1 MRGELSWRNYLNPNW
16 TTNLDPI
23 QTHHSL
29 SSSPAFKDELLK
41 ISVVIQPNL
50 ALVFS

>member
-1 MRGELSWRNYLNPNW
+1 MSWRSCLNPAW

-29 SSSPAFKDELLK
+29 TNIAPSALLSKDELLK
-41 ISVVIQPNL
+41 ISVVIQANL
-50 ALVFS
+50 ELVFS